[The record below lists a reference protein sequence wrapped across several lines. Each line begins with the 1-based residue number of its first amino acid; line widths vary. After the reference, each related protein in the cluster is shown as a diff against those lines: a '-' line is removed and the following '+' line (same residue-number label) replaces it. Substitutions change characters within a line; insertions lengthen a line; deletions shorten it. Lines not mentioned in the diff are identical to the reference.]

1 MNNSIKAY
9 RVLLKIKQVEMA
21 QKLGICLTS
30 YNQKE
35 QGKKEFT
42 YSEMKALLNI
52 LKEQI
57 PELTADEIFFTNS
70 VIKMKTNVV

>member
-9 RVLLKIKQVEMA
+9 RVLLNIKQTDMA
-21 QKLGICLTS
+21 KKLGMCLTS

-42 YSEMKALLNI
+42 YSEMRNI
-52 LKEQI
+52 LVILREQI
-57 PELTADEIFFTNS
+57 PELTADEIFFANK
-70 VIKMKTNVV
+70 VIIMKTNAI